1 MTQERRFARRGLL
14 VPARACTRRCVEVE
28 QVRGQDV
35 FDVLRQRVGDL
46 RQGPFAPVGDSCAGD
61 VVGALPGVAL
71 REAGDDGIDRGGGAS
86 GRWQGV
92 HEAARGLSE

>member
-1 MTQERRFARRGLL
+1 MSST
-14 VPARACTRRCVEVE
+14 CC
-28 QVRGQDV
+28 
-35 FDVLRQRVGDL
+35 VGDL
-46 RQGPFAPVGDSCAGD
+46 RQGPFAPVGDSCAGDVVVERVCVVVVD